1 MDLNNIIDLVKENAT
16 QLVTDNAKKELF
28 NYIQNKG
35 FGTLKD
41 VAESYSTALQESATG
56 GGWVYIRDK
65 FFIPTVISLALSIL
79 SGIMNQIASEMGASE
94 NA

>member
-16 QLVTDNAKKELF
+16 QLVTENAKKELF

-35 FGTLKD
+35 LGTLKD
-41 VAESYSTALQESATG
+41 IAESYSTALQESATG
-56 GGWVYIRDK
+56 SGWVYIRDK
-65 FFIPTVISLALSIL
+65 FFIPTVISLGISIL
-79 SGIMNQIASEMGASE
+79 TGVMNQIANEMGASE